1 MAYKVE
7 HTDSKGSSRYTDLQ
21 SILDQHIDWRLVSL
35 TETYE
40 NGLTVVL
47 WKAEDQA
54 GRRRAE
60 ASLCTTLASS
70 RTGSLSR

>member
-54 GRRRAE
+54 R
-60 ASLCTTLASS
+60 
-70 RTGSLSR
+70 